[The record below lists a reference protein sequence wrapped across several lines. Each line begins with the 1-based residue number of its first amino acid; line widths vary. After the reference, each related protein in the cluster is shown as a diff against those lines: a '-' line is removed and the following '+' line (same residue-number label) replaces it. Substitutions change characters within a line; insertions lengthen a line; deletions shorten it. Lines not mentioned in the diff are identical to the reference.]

1 MTIVLNMKIGSIDV
15 DAAIDNVQKLLE
27 QDEKISNGLKAA
39 ISVLLILVKA
49 LTNRLGLNSKNSSKP
64 PSTDDKLKKTPKD
77 KSTSSK
83 KKPGGQNGH
92 AGTTLEQVDS
102 PDKIEII
109 KIDRSELPPG
119 RYKLVGHEKRQV
131 IDIFFSR
138 VVTEYQ
144 AQILEDQNGNQFV
157 ASFPDGVMRPV
168 QYGSSVKAHGV
179 YLSQF
184 QLIPFERVQ
193 AQFADQYNIPLSTGT
208 LYNFNRDAYIRLLEF
223 DKVAKHE
230 LIHGELVHSD
240 ETGINIAGKLAWLHN
255 ASNDKWTLFFPHLK
269 RGCEAM
275 ISMGILPFFLGIL
288 CHDHWMPYFKYLCT
302 HALCN
307 AHHLRELVRAY
318 EQDSQQWAEKMRRLL
333 LDINDDVEKNGGV
346 LSKSASNKWRKQYRE
361 ILLEADIECPPPDEP
376 KKKKRGRLKRT
387 KSRNL
392 LERLRDHE
400 DDVLRFMD
408 VIYVPFTNNQGE
420 RDIRMTK
427 VQQKISGCFRSMDG
441 AETFCRIRSYLLTC
455 QKNSI
460 GAVEALEILFN
471 GRLPDF
477 IQEKVKLLP
486 ASIEVS

>member
-1 MTIVLNMKIGSIDV
+1 MVNVINVKIGSIDV
-15 DAAIDNVQKLLE
+15 DAAIENVQKLLE
-27 QDEKISNGLKAA
+27 QDKKISNSLKAA

-64 PSTDDKLKKTPKD
+64 PSTDDK
-77 KSTSSK
+77 SK
-83 KKPGGQNGH
+83 KPSKAKPNPPKNPRGGQNGH
-92 AGTTLEQVDS
+92 AGSTLNPVDS
-102 PDKIEII
+102 PDHIEII
-109 KIDRSELPPG
+109 EIDRSQLPSG
-119 RYKLVGHEKRQV
+119 RYKFVGYEKRQV
-131 IDIFFSR
+131 VDIRFSR

-144 AQILEDQNGNQFV
+144 AQILEDQLGKQFV
-157 ASFPDGVMRPV
+157 APFPDGVSRPI
-168 QYGSSVKAHGV
+168 QYGSSVKAQGV

-184 QLIPFERVQ
+184 QLIPFERIQ
-193 AQFADQYNIPLSTGT
+193 AQFTDQYNIPLSTGS
-208 LYNFNRDAYIRLLEF
+208 LYNFNRDAYTRLVEF
-223 DKVAKHE
+223 EKVAKHE
-230 LIHGELVHSD
+230 LIHAELVHAD
-240 ETGINIAGKLAWLHN
+240 ETGINIDGKQAWLHN

-275 ISMGILPFFLGIL
+275 IAMGILPFFLGIL

-307 AHHLRELVRAY
+307 AHHLRELIRAY
-318 EQDSQQWAEKMRRLL
+318 EQDAQQWAEKMRRLL
-333 LDINDDVEKNGGV
+333 LDINDDVEKNEGA
-346 LSKSASNKWRKQYRE
+346 LSISASKKWRKKYRT
-361 ILLEADIECPPPDEP
+361 ILLEADIECPPPNEP
-376 KKKKRGRLKRT
+376 KKKKRGRVKRT

-427 VQQKISGCFRSMDG
+427 VQQKISGCFRSMEG

-460 GAVEALEILFN
+460 GAAEALEILFS

-477 IQEKVKLLP
+477 IQEKLP
-486 ASIEVS
+486 EKV